1 MLALSDCRWKE
12 SSYEQYTLYSINN
25 CNYITIGLLSIKGTF
40 MGDSQALNMY
50 VRKVEGCY
58 WKKLAEIQ
66 MLPQKP
72 NCDCFGWQQIGVVAK
87 SLHRRHQLVCYHS
100 QTVC

>member
-1 MLALSDCRWKE
+1 
-12 SSYEQYTLYSINN
+12 
-25 CNYITIGLLSIKGTF
+25 

-72 NCDCFGWQQIGVVAK
+72 NCDCFGWQQIGGLPRVCMEDT
-87 SLHRRHQLVCYHS
+87 SLSAIIPKLFAEG
-100 QTVC
+100 

>member
-1 MLALSDCRWKE
+1 MNSI
-12 SSYEQYTLYSINN
+12 TLYSINN
-25 CNYITIGLLSIKGTF
+25 CNYIILTF

-87 SLHRRHQLVCYHS
+87 SLHGRHQLVCYHS

>member
-1 MLALSDCRWKE
+1 
-12 SSYEQYTLYSINN
+12 
-25 CNYITIGLLSIKGTF
+25 

-50 VRKVEGCY
+50 VRQVEGCY

-87 SLHRRHQLVCYHS
+87 SLHGRHQLVCNQS
-100 QTVC
+100 QTVCWGVMKLEKVLRKQ

>member
-1 MLALSDCRWKE
+1 MNSI
-12 SSYEQYTLYSINN
+12 TLYSINN
-25 CNYITIGLLSIKGTF
+25 CNYIILTF
-40 MGDSQALNMY
+40 MGDSQVLNMY

-87 SLHRRHQLVCYHS
+87 SLHGRHQLVCYHS

>member
-1 MLALSDCRWKE
+1 
-12 SSYEQYTLYSINN
+12 
-25 CNYITIGLLSIKGTF
+25 
-40 MGDSQALNMY
+40 MY
-50 VRKVEGCY
+50 VRQAEGCY

-87 SLHRRHQLVCYHS
+87 SLHGRHQLVSNHS

>member
-1 MLALSDCRWKE
+1 MNSI
-12 SSYEQYTLYSINN
+12 TLYSINN
-25 CNYITIGLLSIKGTF
+25 CNYIILTF

-50 VRKVEGCY
+50 VRQVEGCY

-87 SLHRRHQLVCYHS
+87 SLHGRHQLVCNHS

>member
-1 MLALSDCRWKE
+1 MNSI
-12 SSYEQYTLYSINN
+12 TLYSINN
-25 CNYITIGLLSIKGTF
+25 CNYIILTF

-87 SLHRRHQLVCYHS
+87 S
-100 QTVC
+100 

>member
-1 MLALSDCRWKE
+1 MNSI
-12 SSYEQYTLYSINN
+12 TLYSINN
-25 CNYITIGLLSIKGTF
+25 CNYIILTF

-50 VRKVEGCY
+50 ARKVEGCY

-87 SLHRRHQLVCYHS
+87 SLHGRHQLVCYHS

>member
-1 MLALSDCRWKE
+1 MNSI
-12 SSYEQYTLYSINN
+12 TLYSINN
-25 CNYITIGLLSIKGTF
+25 CNYIILTF

-87 SLHRRHQLVCYHS
+87 SLHRRHQLLCYHS